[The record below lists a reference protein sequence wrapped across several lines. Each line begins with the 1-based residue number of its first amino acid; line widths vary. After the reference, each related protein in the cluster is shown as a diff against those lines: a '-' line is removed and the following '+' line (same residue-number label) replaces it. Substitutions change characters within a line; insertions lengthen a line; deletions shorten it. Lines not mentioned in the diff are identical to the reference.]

1 MKVGNH
7 IFWVTSII
15 AALVLLWIGSDFFY
29 GLSEDY
35 PVFNTMGL
43 MFAASIW
50 TLGLV
55 CRYL

>member
-1 MKVGNH
+1 MKLGNRL
-7 IFWVTSII
+7 FWVTSII
-15 AALVLLWIGSDFFY
+15 AALILVDRFRFFY
-29 GLSEDY
+29 GLSEDF